1 MKAGVKWL
9 TTAILAAGLSTLVVG
24 GWGGSGHPSGLGRT
38 STTPAS
44 QPPGVPGL
52 ASDPP
57 SVEQTI
63 PEDVDAITALAA
75 GAPVIVLWPDPRCG
89 PLGRTTLGMSILYEW
104 SWLSLFLRNG
114 PESP

>member
-24 GWGGSGHPSGLGRT
+24 GWGGSDHPSGLGRT

-52 ASDPP
+52 ASDAP
-57 SVEQTI
+57 SVGQAI
-63 PEDVDAITALAA
+63 PEDVGAAITLAA
-75 GAPVIVLWPDPRCG
+75 GAPVIVLWPDLRCG
-89 PLGRTTLGMSILYEW
+89 PLGPITLGMPVFHERL
-104 SWLSLFLRNG
+104 WLSPFLRNG